1 MGPARGREA
10 AQSGHCMG
18 NVLGCCDPRNVALR
32 RDLLLEEEAE
42 ELQMEK
48 TSSSSPRD
56 EGAEAKTAEPEPK
69 RLKSQEGGAAARL
82 PQDASVEMQAQH
94 DEEKSGATV
103 APEQVKLEPQ
113 GNPLAAPPPTS
124 AGAQQGKRHIGLLRH
139 SARVDN
145 PDDAAK
151 ADLDDPRPRS
161 PIAAPAPSL
170 SSLPLCLPRSSAAMA
185 GRAR

>member
-1 MGPARGREA
+1 
-10 AQSGHCMG
+10 MG
-18 NVLGCCDPRNVALR
+18 NVLGCCDPRNAAALR

-42 ELQMEK
+42 ELRMEK
-48 TSSSSPRD
+48 TSSSSSPRD

-69 RLKSQEGGAAARL
+69 RLKSQEGGAAAGL

-94 DEEKSGATV
+94 NEEKSGATV

-113 GNPLAAPPPTS
+113 GNPLAAPPT

-170 SSLPLCLPRSSAAMA
+170 SSLPLCLPRSPAAMA
-185 GRAR
+185 RRAR

>member
-1 MGPARGREA
+1 
-10 AQSGHCMG
+10 MG
-18 NVLGCCDPRNVALR
+18 NVLGCCDPRNAAALR

-56 EGAEAKTAEPEPK
+56 EAKTEAKTAEPEPK
-69 RLKSQEGGAAARL
+69 RLKSQEGGAAAGL
-82 PQDASVEMQAQH
+82 PQDASVEMRAEH
-94 DEEKSGATV
+94 DEGKSGAAAV
-103 APEQVKLEPQ
+103 ALEQVKLEP
-113 GNPLAAPPPTS
+113 PPPT

-161 PIAAPAPSL
+161 PIPAPAPSL
-170 SSLPLCLPRSSAAMA
+170 SSLPLCLPRSPADPRVLAM
-185 GRAR
+185 GRLRLG

>member
-48 TSSSSPRD
+48 TSSSSPRN

-124 AGAQQGKRHIGLLRH
+124 AGAQQGKRLGLV
-139 SARVDN
+139 ARSSPASPKRVL
-145 PDDAAK
+145 AGSGGGREAC
-151 ADLDDPRPRS
+151 PRPE
-161 PIAAPAPSL
+161 
-170 SSLPLCLPRSSAAMA
+170 SSKLPLKERSQT
-185 GRAR
+185 